1 MGAVTKRV
9 RRSQALV
16 PTAKGEV
23 ITKERQASPAKL
35 DVGTAT
41 AVYTWDGKVAVQN
54 PTIYR
59 HWAQTSEWVRA
70 AISIRRTQVSSAD
83 WDIVPYDQRRPYSK
97 RMQEKIRQLFR
108 SPNPANDS
116 YRSFVEP
123 VMEDLLILDAG
134 CVEKVRNL
142 SGELLQVWPV
152 NGAWVKVDALWDG
165 NPDTARYFWY
175 PDGFN
180 EKARWKNDDFIYMI
194 ANPRTDSPIGLPPLA
209 TLRATVEAEMAAHE
223 YNRRQVENAAP
234 DGIINLGEGFTEPQV
249 NRFREFFES
258 EVAGR
263 GPLGFI
269 GGSKQPS
276 FIKFR
281 DSNRDQQFLE
291 WQIYLVRKIAA
302 VFGLTPQDLGV
313 TFDVNRSTSEIQLQV
328 SEDRGLRPLMA
339 LTQEYFT
346 EEIVWDR
353 AFGGPENNLA
363 FRFTALNLKES
374 TAKAAIYEKAL
385 AGVPWRFI
393 NEARIDEGREPIPE
407 MEGKLVMETPQ
418 GALDI
423 SDVPT
428 VREYLE
434 MQQAAKA
441 APPASSKD
449 MTISEDT
456 LLQLASLV
464 KDSIS
469 SRPPAEPPQVTID
482 KGAVEVNVTTP
493 PINVDKGAL
502 QVNVGTPPPP
512 PDLTEEVEE
521 IRTTLIELANRPP
534 EKHPAPVLIENAEPE
549 PPDVVIDMA
558 PVAEQLDQIRTALAE
573 VKQQAKQ
580 EALNRKVTRDEAG
593 RIVEVADFSGET
605 LVVRREVVR
614 DDAGRIVEV
623 IDHRG
628 S

>member
-1 MGAVTKRV
+1 MGALTN
-9 RRSQALV
+9 RSRSRALV
-16 PTAKGEV
+16 PVKSGEL
-23 ITKERQASPAKL
+23 ITTKDRQATPAKI
-35 DVGTAT
+35 DVGTAA
-41 AVYTWDGKVAVQN
+41 AVYTWDGKVAVQSPN
-54 PTIYR
+54 VYR
-59 HWAQTSEWVRA
+59 HWAKTSEWVRG

-83 WDIVPYDQRRPYSK
+83 WDIVPYNQRARYSK
-97 RMQEKIRQLFR
+97 RLQDEIRELFR
-108 SPNPANDS
+108 SPNPQNDS

-123 VMEDLLILDAG
+123 VIEDLLILDAG
-134 CVEKVRNL
+134 CIEKERNIAGDL
-142 SGELLQVWPV
+142 MRLWPV

-165 NPDTARYFWY
+165 NPDAARFFWY
-175 PDGFN
+175 PDGYN
-180 EKARWKNDDFIYMI
+180 EKARWKNDDFIYMM
-194 ANPRTDSPIGLPPLA
+194 ANPRTDSPIGLPPLE

-269 GGSKQPS
+269 GGSKDPG

-291 WQIYLVRKIAA
+291 WQIYLVRKIAV

-328 SEDRGLRPLMA
+328 SEDRGLRPLMS
-339 LTQEYFT
+339 LFQEYMT
-346 EEIVWDR
+346 EEVVWDR
-353 AFGGPENNLA
+353 AFGGPANNLA

-441 APPASSKD
+441 APPPAGSKGVEV
-449 MTISEDT
+449 SEET
-456 LLQLASLV
+456 LLSLAEMV
-464 KDSIS
+464 KNVLSVPKAES
-469 SRPPAEPPQVTID
+469 VPAQVTIE
-482 KGAVEVNVTTP
+482 KGAVEVNVEN
-493 PINVDKGAL
+493 PINEGAI
-502 QVNVGTPPPP
+502 QVSVENFEQKQVGSEEPPVINVEPAVVNVAPPAVTVDAPVTNVDTSAFAAAIAELKEALLRQEAPPSEPPP
-512 PDLTEEVEE
+512 V
-521 IRTTLIELANRPP
+521 IRR
-534 EKHPAPVLIENAEPE
+534 
-549 PPDVVIDMA
+549 
-558 PVAEQLDQIRTALAE
+558 E
-573 VKQQAKQ
+573 VK
-580 EALNRKVTRDEAG
+580 RDSAG
-593 RIVEVADFSGET
+593 RI
-605 LVVRREVVR
+605 
-614 DDAGRIVEV
+614 IEV

-628 S
+628 G